1 MKKIISLFLIVTA
14 LVLTLSA
21 CGGEKTNIESYTW
34 TLRYAMHGEG
44 EQLAVD
50 AVDKADPAHP
60 DAKIVSVTLTASN
73 GKITV
78 TDETNQKVY
87 LGSYTV
93 EGKSPKSTDYLV
105 TLDGKSGYATVAMTT
120 YADGTK
126 EPTLPINLDGY
137 ALYFYAR
144 EDSKQ

>member
-1 MKKIISLFLIVTA
+1 MKKIVSVFLVVTT

-21 CGGEKTNIESYTW
+21 CGAEKTNMESYTW

-44 EQLAVD
+44 EQLVVD
-50 AVDKADPAHP
+50 AVDKADPTHP
-60 DAKIVSVTLTASN
+60 DAKIVTVTLTASN

-87 LGSYTV
+87 LGSYTM
-93 EGKSPKSTDYLV
+93 EGKTPKSTDYKV
-105 TLDGKSGYATVAMTT
+105 TIDGKSGYATVAMTT
-120 YADGTK
+120 YADGSE

-137 ALYFYAR
+137 ALYFYA
-144 EDSKQ
+144 EEESKQ